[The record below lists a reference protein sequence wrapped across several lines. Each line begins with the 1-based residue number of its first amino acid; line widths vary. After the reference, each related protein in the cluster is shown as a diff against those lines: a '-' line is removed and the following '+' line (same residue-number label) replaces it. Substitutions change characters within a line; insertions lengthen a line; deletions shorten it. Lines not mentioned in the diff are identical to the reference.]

1 MSLTIH
7 PGAAP
12 TLDAVV
18 FERTLSSQIDLKDD
32 LIADIIKT
40 MEEQGWFKEAD
51 RHWLLLCLDEAIVN
65 AMLHGN
71 EGDPDLSITVRMAR
85 DASTDRWVI
94 VVEDQGEGFTPES
107 VPDVNDPDSL
117 LLEHGR
123 GILLMNEWLDELTYY
138 NGGSTIYMARACNST
153 DSDTEGNE
161 A

>member
-7 PGAAP
+7 SGPAP
-12 TLDAVV
+12 AV
-18 FERTLSSQIDLKDD
+18 EEIALHKKLSSQIDLKDD
-32 LIADIIKT
+32 LIADIIAA
-40 MEEQGWFKEAD
+40 METNGWFKEGD

-65 AMLHGN
+65 AMIHGN
-71 EGDPDLSITVRMAR
+71 EGDPSLEITVQVGH

-94 VVEDQGEGFTPES
+94 VVDDQGEGFTPDS

-123 GILLMNEWLDELTYY
+123 GILLMTEWLDELTYY
-138 NGGSTIYMARACNST
+138 NGGSTIYMARACNSH
-153 DSDTEGNE
+153 DTEGNE